1 MENIATPTLT
11 SKSDGQ
17 IPTTIAFFLSSLATG
32 GAERQTLQL
41 RQYFRDQGHR
51 VPLFIYGTHRQETM
65 LNLAGQEDVV
75 FFNIKGK
82 PTFQKIN
89 EMRRAFLKMKLD
101 LLVTVNMTS
110 NIVAVAIKKIFNLN
124 FPIVNVFHSTV
135 LEKKDRLRLAAF
147 RLSLRKTDELIFVSK
162 LQAVYWKLN
171 RLNCKNISVIQ
182 NGVDLDHFRSNEKS
196 RIQTRARLA
205 IADQTILISLVAAF
219 RPEKNHRQLLRILHS
234 LKQAGK
240 NAKILFVGDGP
251 TMAEAKQTC
260 AALGLN
266 DDVNFTGNQSDVV
279 PYLCATDIGV
289 LCSTTIETFSLS
301 ALENLACGVP
311 MVMSETGGAAEII
324 ENGVNGFLFKVSDD
338 AAMLY
343 AINKLLDADVR
354 RQCRTMARRSV
365 EKFAIDVMQRG
376 YKDVFMR
383 IIDRHA
389 AAR

>member
-1 MENIATPTLT
+1 
-11 SKSDGQ
+11 
-17 IPTTIAFFLSSLATG
+17 
-32 GAERQTLQL
+32 
-41 RQYFRDQGHR
+41 
-51 VPLFIYGTHRQETM
+51 
-65 LNLAGQEDVV
+65 
-75 FFNIKGK
+75 
-82 PTFQKIN
+82 
-89 EMRRAFLKMKLD
+89 
-101 LLVTVNMTS
+101 
-110 NIVAVAIKKIFNLN
+110 
-124 FPIVNVFHSTV
+124 
-135 LEKKDRLRLAAF
+135 
-147 RLSLRKTDELIFVSK
+147 
-162 LQAVYWKLN
+162 
-171 RLNCKNISVIQ
+171 
-182 NGVDLDHFRSNEKS
+182 
-196 RIQTRARLA
+196 
-205 IADQTILISLVAAF
+205 
-219 RPEKNHRQLLRILHS
+219 
-234 LKQAGK
+234 
-240 NAKILFVGDGP
+240 
-251 TMAEAKQTC
+251 MAEAKQTC

-289 LCSTTIETFSLS
+289 LCSTSIETFSLS